1 MVLPDRI
8 TPRQRTA
15 IAVCVGNV
23 LISICSS
30 CFWYNELDR
39 LNPFPYF
46 SNMLN
51 VVLAVVLVGAA
62 LVATGG
68 AGALAAT
75 ARDSSPR
82 WRRLVLQG
90 SFAFALQNTLDII
103 SIDGLGTRNSNL
115 STVFQQAVIPVT
127 LVLSR
132 AMLGKRFTPWHLA
145 GAALVVGGILVS
157 YLPLAVQDSDSSGGG
172 GGGGGVPVGWT
183 LVFLASRVPQA
194 LSNIFSE
201 QALHI
206 MPGVVTRGEEG
217 GGGEEDGVKVKGGV
231 KGGGATAATASAG
244 GDGEVV
250 DSDGGGGGGCG
261 GGAALQALLSITL
274 WTNIIAIPLNF
285 LFSLLISGSGLA
297 SSGDA
302 SVSDMLADYGGGWRC
317 LFRGSCDAAFVGR
330 FPDCPVRCETAWS
343 AVLLFSVPGVLF
355 AVSEFQ
361 VLQFAGAAT
370 YVILTAVELP
380 LTNALMASP
389 AIMGR
394 MAGDFHESI
403 VYGVFV
409 MLPGMVLYGLAD
421 VWQQQQQQR
430 STKDQRRLEL
440 AKPLLSP

>member
-1 MVLPDRI
+1 MVLPRRI

-46 SNMLN
+46 ANMLN

-75 ARDSSPR
+75 ARGSSLR
-82 WRRLVLQG
+82 WRQLVLQG

-103 SIDGLGTRNSNL
+103 SIDGLGERNSNL

-145 GAALVVGGILVS
+145 GATLVVGGILVS
-157 YLPLAVQDSDSSGGG
+157 YVPLAVQDADSSS

-206 MPGVVTRGEEG
+206 MPGVVTRGEGG
-217 GGGEEDGVKVKGGV
+217 GGGEEDGVKGGV
-231 KGGGATAATASAG
+231 RGGGATAATASAG
-244 GDGEVV
+244 GDGEV
-250 DSDGGGGGGCG
+250 DSDGGGGGCG
-261 GGAALQALLSITL
+261 GGGALQALLSITL
-274 WTNIIAIPLNF
+274 WTNIIAVPLNF
-285 LFSLLISGSGLA
+285 LFSLLISGSGLT

-302 SVSDMLADYGGGWRC
+302 SVSDMLADYAGGWHC
-317 LFRGSCDAAFVGR
+317 LFRGSCDPAFVGR

-361 VLQFAGAAT
+361 VLQFAGAST

-394 MAGDFHESI
+394 LAGDFHASI

-421 VWQQQQQQR
+421 VWQQQQQQQQQHK
-430 STKDQRRLEL
+430 TKDQRRLEL
-440 AKPLLSP
+440 AKPLLSA